1 VTIRNAIKD
10 NPDELLSESQST
22 VDGSQQN
29 SDVLKLVA
37 KDEQDED
44 EDFIPFEERLDEES
58 SISGSEALETDE
70 EEFGI
75 A

>member
-29 SDVLKLVA
+29 SDVFKLVA
-37 KDEQDED
+37 EDEQEED
-44 EDFIPFEERLDEES
+44 EDFIPFEERSDEES